1 MGRKLNK
8 RLVEMA
14 NEELYALNPL
24 AQFGRIAVAA
34 EKERRRRRA
43 AEDARDEARE
53 FHDATES
60 SDWAKWIPDLALA
73 ILTRLGLRGQAVLS
87 SALAPRR
94 HGASAAT
101 RQLTSRRGFKQHLDL
116 SDVPRRLT
124 RTPSG
129 A

>member
-8 RLVEMA
+8 RLVEMT
-14 NEELYALNPL
+14 NEELYALNPRAL
-24 AQFGRIAVAA
+24 RIAAA

-73 ILTRLGLRGQAVLS
+73 ILTRLG
-87 SALAPRR
+87 
-94 HGASAAT
+94 
-101 RQLTSRRGFKQHLDL
+101 
-116 SDVPRRLT
+116 
-124 RTPSG
+124 
-129 A
+129 

>member
-8 RLVEMA
+8 RLVEMT
-14 NEELYALNPL
+14 NEELYALNPRAL
-24 AQFGRIAVAA
+24 RIAVAA

-73 ILTRLGLRGQAVLS
+73 ILTRLG
-87 SALAPRR
+87 
-94 HGASAAT
+94 
-101 RQLTSRRGFKQHLDL
+101 
-116 SDVPRRLT
+116 
-124 RTPSG
+124 
-129 A
+129 